1 MLLVRRI
8 VRLRAALLG
17 TVLSK
22 RVNMADDSLQESLR
36 DHLAWWG
43 LRHFTSDR
51 EYFAWQKQ
59 HFSADDLNQLALH
72 IERKRSG
79 DRRDEIAFY
88 DLAAQSRI
96 YRVLYSQ
103 RYEYYEEIGWR
114 TTAHFRHANDVL
126 DFGCGIGVMTTFY
139 AGLFPEKNF
148 VGVDRSSA
156 SIVVAQERADE
167 LGLRNLRFE
176 CVDAETEQ
184 LSGSYDLVV
193 ATHVLVQ
200 AEQDLGLPSQN
211 WRTFERERNLSQQL
225 SFEQRTGLGIRLDG
239 LCQVL
244 NSSGVMI
251 VSEKTRQLAR
261 RVPFQR
267 ALANRGLQPAERPA
281 PFRYR
286 TVEEVVEDGP
296 FYVLSRGGTA
306 TLTWE
311 EGPEQDQEQLF
322 DPDAVSTSPAD
333 VNVPLYEN
341 HWPSAQ
347 SAWEQLNS
355 RKLEKEVTLE
365 RAEGRQW
372 HVERGSSQEF
382 EYLYCA
388 TTFDRRQLVI
398 VERARKGMLDAY
410 YQEIV
415 DDMSKEGDF

>member
-1 MLLVRRI
+1 MLLIRLI
-8 VRLRAALLG
+8 VRLLAALPG
-17 TVLSK
+17 NVLSK
-22 RVNMADDSLQESLR
+22 RINMADESLQESLR
-36 DHLAWWG
+36 EHLAWWG

-51 EYFAWQKQ
+51 DYFAWQKQ
-59 HFSADDLNQLALH
+59 HFSADELKQLALH

-79 DRRDEIAFY
+79 DGHDEIAFY

-114 TTAHFRHANDVL
+114 TAAHFRHANHIL
-126 DFGCGIGVMTTFY
+126 DFGCGIGVLTTFY
-139 AGLFPEKNF
+139 AYLFPEKNF

-156 SIVVAQERADE
+156 SVAVAQKRANE

-193 ATHVLVQ
+193 TTHALVQ
-200 AEQDLGLPSQN
+200 AEQDLGLPSQH
-211 WRTFERERNLSQQL
+211 WRTFEREPNLSQQVA
-225 SFEQRTGLGIRLDG
+225 FEQRTGLGVRLDR

-261 RVPFQR
+261 RVPLQR

-306 TLTWE
+306 TLNWD
-311 EGPEQDQEQLF
+311 EGPEQDQGQFF
-322 DPDAVSTSPAD
+322 DPDTVSTSPAG

-347 SAWEQLNS
+347 SAWEQLNN
-355 RKLEKEVTLE
+355 RKLAKEVTLE
-365 RAEGRQW
+365 RPGGQQW

-415 DDMSKEGDF
+415 DDMPKEGDS